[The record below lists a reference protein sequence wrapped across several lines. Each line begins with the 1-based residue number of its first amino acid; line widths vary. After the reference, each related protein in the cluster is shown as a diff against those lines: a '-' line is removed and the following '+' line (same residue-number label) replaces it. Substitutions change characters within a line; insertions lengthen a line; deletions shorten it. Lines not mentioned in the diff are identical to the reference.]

1 MNNVSEHKN
10 LSIGDGGELLIR
22 ENAVDDVL
30 DEEMEK
36 DPVLRDYFEGD
47 WEKYGFHSVFDGFTA
62 FYEKLQ
68 KAGFTDRQKDTI
80 FTRAGIVGWSEK
92 SKDDKTL
99 LYRQAK
105 GAIKDK
111 QKKSKGTKEEEEEFK
126 RKAHFEI
133 DGGLYLEIL
142 TTEEQY
148 QFAYLNDDGNVELQD
163 IVGDVAPV
171 ELLRTQEG
179 ELAGIVKMP
188 NEGIV
193 SCELLNA
200 NDLLKKIKEHITS
213 YCDMADRDSELC
225 SYYALFT
232 WFYKK
237 TNTVGYLRFL
247 ADTGKGKSRM
257 QTVIGHLCFYPTSAG
272 GSGSFSGMMRI
283 HERWHGTLLI
293 DEGDTKGDKNSQQIK
308 YLNLGLEAGKYYIL
322 SDKKN
327 PRYQQVFDPFG
338 PKIIGMRE
346 HFRDNA
352 TESRLLSIS
361 PYETTNENIPILL
374 DKAYEEKTR
383 NLRNEIARFVLA
395 HWNDVDGERMISF
408 KGMGIEPRLQ
418 QLAMPLS
425 IIFQLWEEGKE
436 KFKSYITARQ
446 KELRKDRALSWTGSM
461 FNLVYAV
468 ANGDEELG
476 DDFAT
481 FYDGGEIEAIT
492 PSMVAKLMNTSTR
505 AATDALRS
513 IGFDVERR
521 WITLHM
527 QMDEEKRK
535 TKKKQVRTYVVP
547 NEKTWREIIQRYYYS
562 EDEENPETDTE
573 IPDVLRSIKFVD
585 DVGETVTTVTSVTND
600 ESVTD
605 KTDVTDI
612 GTPKEEKEFS
622 GKQAKE
628 KPTRTVEDGLLEKGE
643 SLKTLIMSFV
653 TDASKRD
660 DRGAMVVASVNRIA
674 RDQGLEKGEVKA
686 AIDRI
691 IQEGELVISQDDYGE
706 KFVKVPEF

>member
-1 MNNVSEHKN
+1 MVSNNTSKYKD
-10 LSIGDGGELLIR
+10 LSIGDGGALDIL
-22 ENAVDDVL
+22 ENDVDDAL
-30 DEEMEK
+30 DEHMAKNPRLK
-36 DPVLRDYFEGD
+36 DFFEGEWD
-47 WEKYGFHSVFDGFTA
+47 KYDFKTFLEGFTA
-62 FYEKLQ
+62 FYEELKNIGFSDNQ
-68 KAGFTDRQKDTI
+68 KDAIFAKAGI
-80 FTRAGIVGWSEK
+80 SGWSEK
-92 SKDDKTL
+92 SKDGKTL
-99 LYRQAK
+99 LYRQARK
-105 GAIKDK
+105 AIKEK
-111 QKKSKGTKEEEEEFK
+111 RKKEKEEEEEEEFK
-126 RKAHFEI
+126 RKAHLEI
-133 DGGLYLEIL
+133 DGKLYIEIL

-148 QFAYLNDDGNVELQD
+148 QFAYLNDDGNVELQN

-322 SDKKN
+322 SDKEN

-425 IIFQLWEEGKE
+425 IIFQLWEEGEE

-446 KELRKDRALSWTGSM
+446 NELKKDRALSWTGSM
-461 FNLVYAV
+461 FNLVYAI

-521 WITLHM
+521 WITLHQ

-547 NEKTWREIIQRYYYS
+547 NEKTWREIIQRYYCN
-562 EDEENPETDTE
+562 EDEENQETGIE
-573 IPDVLRSIKFVD
+573 IPDILRSRKFVD
-585 DVGETVTTVTSVTND
+585 GVGGTVTTVSSVTKN

-605 KTDVTDI
+605 KTDVTDT
-612 GTPKEEKEFS
+612 GTPKEEKVVPKSE
-622 GKQAKE
+622 QAKE
-628 KPTRTVEDGLLEKGE
+628 KPTRTINIDDVKDDGSIDPRAFDKDFQAKQSKDARQRLDEERKEQAKAGGE
-643 SLKTLIMSFV
+643 
-653 TDASKRD
+653 
-660 DRGAMVVASVNRIA
+660 
-674 RDQGLEKGEVKA
+674 Q
-686 AIDRI
+686 
-691 IQEGELVISQDDYGE
+691 
-706 KFVKVPEF
+706 